1 MLSSLVGTSQQ
12 SEHAEPV
19 HELIQSDIDPS
30 GSLTNI
36 LSNLPSKDITLQY
49 LEGYLCLFLMIFE
62 GTSLIFCC

>member
-12 SEHAEPV
+12 SEPV
-19 HELIQSDIDPS
+19 HELIQSEMDPS
-30 GSLTNI
+30 GSLSNI

-62 GTSLIFCC
+62 GTSLIFC